1 MKKNLKRL
9 TAMALVCAMTVLTAC
24 GGTSTTSS
32 SGASE
37 AASEGT
43 TEAAASGEKIV
54 TIAQTGDWDS
64 FMPMNT
70 TNSGADNINE
80 LMFDRLMTINTDG
93 TFEPRLANSWETNET
108 SDKIIYHLNEN
119 AK

>member
-70 TNSGADNINE
+70 TN
-80 LMFDRLMTINTDG
+80 
-93 TFEPRLANSWETNET
+93 
-108 SDKIIYHLNEN
+108 
-119 AK
+119 